1 MKLLGSTFIPAVN
14 NLQICLEQSFTRT
27 YDAISYF
34 KFRNEEGRLIWLFR
48 IWNERFYTTKNLRV
62 NSHSLYLNEG
72 NSERLVFNS
81 ENEKEKIRRRK
92 SNNFLF
98 QSHFSGTDDVYW
110 LYAAETFDIRS
121 ERKDSIFKIKNVV
134 EKFRH
139 VRPGWHAYVQFS
151 HCEAIGRNT

>member
-1 MKLLGSTFIPAVN
+1 M
-14 NLQICLEQSFTRT
+14 
-27 YDAISYF
+27 
-34 KFRNEEGRLIWLFR
+34 
-48 IWNERFYTTKNLRV
+48 RV

-139 VRPGWHAYVQFS
+139 VRPG
-151 HCEAIGRNT
+151 